1 MTRFYQRFL
10 KARRHLRLRLLVTG
24 LGGTLLLFGLGLG
37 ALALLNN
44 FAPVQEGTALSLFVA
59 WAVLSAVIG
68 VFAMIAAWRHEAA
81 LGRMAGRVEG
91 LHPEFMSA
99 LDCAVELSGRGAR
112 EPNPI
117 EAALLRQVERQ
128 TATLPLESEA
138 LPPLLRG
145 ARPFGLLVLGVVL
158 AAACLFTPVARKAQ
172 FHLADSLRGEFTG
185 MAIEPGNAEHARG
198 RDLVVSAEALRWE
211 TAVEIEFTEGGGRA
225 HRYPL
230 IVGREGR
237 PEFRLFEVADDLRY
251 RFHTASLTSPWFTLE
266 IYDPPRLDELHIE
279 AIPPAYSRLPRV
291 TLYRVEDFEV
301 LEGTRVEVRLASRFA
316 GEAFLRIDETD
327 TALRDVGNGHFSGSL
342 TLDRSVRYSL
352 VLRSGERETR
362 TARRA
367 INVFPDE
374 PPVIEITAPGR
385 DLTLEPGST
394 VPLEIYTAD
403 DFGVA
408 AVDLTTTI
416 AGREPVD
423 RRLFRSGEVPR
434 REETVFNRIDLDGIG
449 AGDGDIVIYF
459 ATVRD
464 NREPRPQAVRSEVF
478 FIEVREEVEPEE
490 MDGMD
495 GEDQEQIDLRALI
508 VEIKRLI
515 RDTYGALSLE
525 EREQLLA
532 NQEIATGLA
541 NVRNEVRFLLRELGT
556 LDMSDEEREFV
567 LGSLERTIH
576 QLQEAI
582 SALNNNR
589 TPDALPPEIEALREL
604 VALEN
609 ALRDNTVSRES
620 QGEGSGEGAESESTE
635 PGEESGQGEGP
646 PPLPSIADLADALS
660 DLNSLID
667 DQSALNRRMGRAERT
682 NAPPPETAALGDN
695 QSGLADRNRE
705 IAGRIARMPAA
716 APLTQLLGQ
725 ADAHMGRAESALQAH
740 EAGTGERHGIRAGE
754 SLVRAAGLLEGLIN
768 EIAGGMISSLSQSAE
783 ALSREQGAAAGESGA
798 AGRGERPGDGLEDN
812 QRGLGERFNEFQ
824 DGMGR
829 VAAELRDLFPESAS
843 ALDQVARQLEAAQ
856 TASTMTRAENALLYE
871 RFDRAEQFQ
880 ERAAGD
886 LAAAAS
892 GIQSAGEGLP
902 TMGEAALREALA
914 RLSQARDELDALAQ
928 GDTGTGESPGQN
940 GQESGAPGEGSE
952 GGEGMPGEGEGE
964 GIAQAGQ
971 PGSGSASDQLG
982 SLRQEMANMLRE
994 ISGRLDDNQLR
1005 NLAEAL
1011 GGGIAAD
1018 DLVASVRETD
1028 GTLTE
1033 ASRALL
1039 RYLQTEGRSRQLDQI
1054 RRGAPPPG
1062 RYQRQIEAYFRSL
1075 AEGQ

>member
-1 MTRFYQRFL
+1 M
-10 KARRHLRLRLLVTG
+10 AM
-24 LGGTLLLFGLGLG
+24 GGTLLLFGIGLG
-37 ALALLNN
+37 ALALLNS
-44 FAPVQEGTALSLFVA
+44 FSPVKEGTALTLFAA
-59 WAVLSAVIG
+59 WAVLSAVLG
-68 VFAMIAAWRHEAA
+68 VVAMITAWRREAA

-99 LDCAVELSGRGAR
+99 LDCAVELSGRAAR

-145 ARPFGLLVLGVVL
+145 VRPFGLLVLGVLL

-172 FHLADSLRGEFTG
+172 FHLGDSLRGEFTG

-211 TAVEIEFTEGGGRA
+211 TAVEIEYIEGGGRA

-237 PEFRLFEVADDLRY
+237 PEFRLFEVADDVRY

-279 AIPPAYSRLPRV
+279 AIPPAYSRLPRL
-291 TLYRVEDFEV
+291 TLHRVEDFEV

-316 GEAFLRIDETD
+316 EEAFLRIDEAD
-327 TALRDVGNGHFSGSL
+327 TALRDDGNGHFSGSL

-367 INVFPDE
+367 ISVFPDE

-416 AGREPVD
+416 AGGEPVD

-434 REETVFNRIDLDGIG
+434 REETVFNRIDLDSIG
-449 AGDGDIVIYF
+449 ARDGDIVIYF

-490 MDGMD
+490 VDGMD
-495 GEDQEQIDLRALI
+495 GEQEQIDLRALI

-620 QGEGSGEGAESESTE
+620 EGEGGGEGAESESTE

-660 DLNSLID
+660 DLNALID

-682 NAPPPETAALGDN
+682 NAPPSETAALGDN

-725 ADAHMGRAESALQAH
+725 ADAHMGRAGSALQAH
-740 EAGTGERHGIRAGE
+740 EAGAGERHGIRAGE

-798 AGRGERPGDGLEDN
+798 AGRGERPGDGLEEN
-812 QRGLGERFNEFQ
+812 QRGLGERFGDLQ

-928 GDTGTGESPGQN
+928 GETGAGESPGQN
-940 GQESGAPGEGSE
+940 GQESGAPGEGAE

-964 GIAQAGQ
+964 GIAQAGRSG
-971 PGSGSASDQLG
+971 PGSASDQLG

-1062 RYQRQIEAYFRSL
+1062 RYQRQIEAYFRNL